1 MSVNEAL
8 KSVIADS
15 GRTQTWV
22 ITRVNRINPNVNMT
36 KNKLCSALNGK
47 RKITGD
53 EFIALCKALEINPD
67 SIAEMVIGTKKEVRM

>member
-8 KSVIADS
+8 KDVIENT
-15 GRTQTWV
+15 GRTQKWI
-22 ITRVNRINPNVNMT
+22 ITKVNAISPCVNMT
-36 KNKLCSALNGK
+36 KDKLCASLNGK

-67 SIAEMVIGTKKEVRM
+67 SIAEKVIGTAERT

>member
-1 MSVNEAL
+1 LNL
-8 KSVIADS
+8 YCIATPPIYDLQQLYC
-15 GRTQTWV
+15 GRDG
-22 ITRVNRINPNVNMT
+22 NVKDA

-67 SIAEMVIGTKKEVRM
+67 SIAEMVIGTKERK